1 MTDEPEIYERIVNY
15 RMENPGFCLPNV
27 RLYQDDRLQLYKLYS
42 VRTRLREALSKK
54 VWMKSGGY
62 LIIEPTE
69 ALTVID
75 VNSGKMIAG
84 KDMEKTY
91 LNINLEAAKE
101 IARQLS
107 LRNISGIII
116 VDFISMRPEEHN
128 QKLMSVFGNLL
139 KKDPVRTK
147 LIDITP
153 LGLVEITR
161 MKTSKP
167 LWEQFDIR
175 EQSEK

>member
-1 MTDEPEIYERIVNY
+1 
-15 RMENPGFCLPNV
+15 
-27 RLYQDDRLQLYKLYS
+27 
-42 VRTRLREALSKK
+42 
-54 VWMKSGGY
+54 
-62 LIIEPTE
+62 
-69 ALTVID
+69 
-75 VNSGKMIAG
+75 
-84 KDMEKTY
+84 
-91 LNINLEAAKE
+91 
-101 IARQLS
+101 
-107 LRNISGIII
+107 
-116 VDFISMRPEEHN
+116 MRPEEHN